1 MLPFLIGLGALF
13 LLLLSAKSFVVADPV
28 KLARNMRLAGGL
40 AAVGIGGLLLAVGR
54 AAFGLPLIVFGATLL
69 AKLFKPSLTE
79 RMRRKSG
86 RISRVRSAM
95 LAMEL
100 DIDTGRM
107 RGSVLGGRFSGR
119 DLDTLGKPE
128 LAELARE
135 LAAADPEGASLF
147 EAYLDRR
154 KPGWRENL
162 NGDARAG
169 RRDATGEGPMTEDQ
183 AYKILG
189 LDPGAGATEIRAAHR
204 ALMKKLHPDQGGSTY
219 LASRVNQ
226 AKDFLLRSQ
235 R

>member
-1 MLPFLIGLGALF
+1 M
-13 LLLLSAKSFVVADPV
+13 
-28 KLARNMRLAGGL
+28 GG
-40 AAVGIGGLLLAVGR
+40 IFLAVGR

-69 AKLFKPSLTE
+69 AKLVKPSFSQ
-79 RMRRKSG
+79 RMRREPG
-86 RISRVRSAM
+86 RTSRVRSTM

-100 DIDTGRM
+100 DLDTGRM
-107 RGSVLGGRFSGR
+107 RGSVVAGRYSGR
-119 DLDTLGKPE
+119 DLDTLGEAE
-128 LAELARE
+128 LADLARE
-135 LAAADPEGASLF
+135 LAPADPEGASLF

-162 NGDARAG
+162 NGNAHAG
-169 RRDATGEGPMTEDQ
+169 RRDAPGEGPMTEDQ

-189 LDPGAGATEIRAAHR
+189 LDPGAGAADVRTAHR